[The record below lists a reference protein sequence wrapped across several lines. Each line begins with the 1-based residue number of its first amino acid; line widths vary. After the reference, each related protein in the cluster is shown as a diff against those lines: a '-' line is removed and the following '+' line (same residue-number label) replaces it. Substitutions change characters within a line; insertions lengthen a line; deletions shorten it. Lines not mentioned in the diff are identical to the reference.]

1 MGSLSNDHGDDN
13 ENKKAKG
20 LDWQNNNAPFLY
32 IFLPL
37 VHDYDVKM
45 PNFITFFGESEHKRT
60 TFLFFSWNSRQSLKI
75 QLQKIYQNLTNR
87 TRWNKR
93 DIVWTCA
100 SSLFKSKLPIISIG
114 SIGSSRL
121 CACFE
126 LWSRR
131 HGKLLFF
138 RGQTEKPMKSLARSL
153 YQCEIK
159 DEACSFRSTDAWG
172 TYIYPRGDQY
182 RFLGNCPL
190 TPSLTQHFALSEK

>member
-1 MGSLSNDHGDDN
+1 MGSLSKDHGDDN

-20 LDWQNNNAPFLY
+20 LDWQNNNTPFLY

-45 PNFITFFGESEHKRT
+45 PNFTFFGECEHKRT
-60 TFLFFSWNSRQSLKI
+60 TFFFFSWNLSQSLKI

-93 DIVWTCA
+93 DIVWTYD
-100 SSLFKSKLPIISIG
+100 SSLFKSKLAIISIG

-131 HGKLLFF
+131 HEKLLFF

-159 DEACSFRSTDAWG
+159 DEACSSRSTDAWG
-172 TYIYPRGDQY
+172 TYIYPGGINIG
-182 RFLGNCPL
+182 FWETAHLPL
-190 TPSLTQHFALSEK
+190 PLPNILP

>member
-1 MGSLSNDHGDDN
+1 MGSLSKDHGDGN
-13 ENKKAKG
+13 ENSKKAKG
-20 LDWQNNNAPFLY
+20 LDWQNNNTPFLY

-45 PNFITFFGESEHKRT
+45 PNFTFFGECEHKRT
-60 TFLFFSWNSRQSLKI
+60 TFFFFSWNSR
-75 QLQKIYQNLTNR
+75 QNLTNR

-159 DEACSFRSTDAWG
+159 DEACSSRSTDAWEPIFIPG
-172 TYIYPRGDQY
+172 GSI
-182 RFLGNCPL
+182 
-190 TPSLTQHFALSEK
+190 